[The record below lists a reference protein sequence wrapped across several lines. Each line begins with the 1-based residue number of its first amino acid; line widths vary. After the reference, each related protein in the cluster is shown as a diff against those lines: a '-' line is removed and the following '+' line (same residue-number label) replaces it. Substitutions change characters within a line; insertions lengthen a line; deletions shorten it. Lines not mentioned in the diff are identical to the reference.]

1 MSDDK
6 YNPKKAKP
14 IDVESIDLD
23 KMKQYTTDIPG
34 LIEYAHSVGSFAI
47 APTQKGTIKGRALKV
62 MEQQTQMQMDKLFEQ
77 MQLLAK
83 QAREIQNRADV
94 SLQIYDAVIG
104 FEPNVGDDYYLYE
117 KKNGD
122 KLVSLVAPKE
132 WGKSIPFKKFI
143 AKVKLLADHT
153 WDIIEK
159 NDDD

>member
-1 MSDDK
+1 MTDE
-6 YNPKKAKP
+6 KKAKP
-14 IDVESIDLD
+14 IDVDSIDLE

-47 APTQKGTIKGRALKV
+47 APTKKGAIKGRALKV

-83 QAREIQNRADV
+83 QAREIKDRTDI

-104 FEPNVGDDYYLYE
+104 FEPIVGDDYYLYE
-117 KKNGD
+117 KKNGA
-122 KLVSLVAPKE
+122 KLVSLVSPKE
-132 WGKSIPFKKFI
+132 WGNSLPFEKYI

-153 WDIIEK
+153 WDVIEK
-159 NDDD
+159 PED